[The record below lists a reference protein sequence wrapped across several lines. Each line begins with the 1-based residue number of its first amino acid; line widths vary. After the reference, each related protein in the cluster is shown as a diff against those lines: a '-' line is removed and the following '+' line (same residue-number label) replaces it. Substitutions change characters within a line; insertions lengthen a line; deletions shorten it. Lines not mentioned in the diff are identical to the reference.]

1 MAGLLQVDS
10 CTLVKLSGLQLSNR
24 IREAS
29 LQTGAT
35 DCVRLLRA
43 RTSAHE
49 DGTCRKLG
57 GASCNVE
64 VGAVTRRDEVTSTVG
79 TGGTSYTS
87 PVTWRGHRTQGLRQQ
102 RLMHRLPDLAQLLVS
117 GVIDVLMV
125 LQQRGE
131 SAHLMGFG
139 VQLFKHVADEYVV
152 LYAQQLRHPLRN
164 PDLQHQVCAML
175 IWQVQV
181 QIARMVRQNCS
192 SLRRQTSRLA
202 IRGQAATAP
211 S

>member
-1 MAGLLQVDS
+1 MRVSGARESWANAPSGSHLAEQAGVLLQEARERYLQLPGVHRLQHRGGTVAGLLQVDS

-87 PVTWRGHRTQGLRQQ
+87 LVTWRGHRTQGLRQQ

-117 GVIDVLMV
+117 GAIDVLKGAPAKGRV
-125 LQQRGE
+125 CPPYGFRGP
-131 SAHLMGFG
+131 A
-139 VQLFKHVADEYVV
+139 VQT
-152 LYAQQLRHPLRN
+152 R
-164 PDLQHQVCAML
+164 
-175 IWQVQV
+175 
-181 QIARMVRQNCS
+181 
-192 SLRRQTSRLA
+192 SR
-202 IRGQAATAP
+202 
-211 S
+211 